1 MTATDLL
8 IDTAG
13 LLDVSELA
21 PEANGTGQSVRNEG
35 RLDYIAALALD
46 SYRIALIAPQ
56 VSSAEHPSANRLG
69 SGRLVIL
76 PLTWKQFLVEV
87 QKCASDATNT
97 GEQESAQFGQV
108 SIDFKSMEVRRSNR
122 IVSVTPLEFKV
133 MKFFVLNP
141 RKVISREDLLNQVWG
156 FNAYPC
162 TRTVDAHMSK
172 LRRKLES
179 DAARPVHFQTVH
191 GIGYKFVP

>member
-1 MTATDLL
+1 MTATNLL

-21 PEANGTGQSVRNEG
+21 PEANGTRQSVRNEG

-56 VSSAEHPSANRLG
+56 VSSSEHPWANRLG

-87 QKCASDATNT
+87 QKCASDATNANP
-97 GEQESAQFGQV
+97 Q
-108 SIDFKSMEVRRSNR
+108 VRRELSMTLPPTILMR
-122 IVSVTPLEFKV
+122 GH
-133 MKFFVLNP
+133 
-141 RKVISREDLLNQVWG
+141 R
-156 FNAYPC
+156 
-162 TRTVDAHMSK
+162 TRTGD
-172 LRRKLES
+172 RW
-179 DAARPVHFQTVH
+179 
-191 GIGYKFVP
+191 